1 MGPKP
6 RPEHAGQGLDQ
17 PQGGNGSARQPRPPG
32 SPIVHMEGPLIGPSH
47 LRSALQHL
55 TDRLGPE
62 FLVNS
67 QIAFMGTVQRQ
78 AGLAVS
84 VPGLKGQMQQQVE
97 MMPAFVI
104 CFVIEACD
112 HGDDPINCKD
122 CAEEQAAESGVEA
135 EPGEPVQ

>member
-32 SPIVHMEGPLIGPSH
+32 SPIVHMEGPILGPGN
-47 LRSALQHL
+47 LRKVLQHL

-67 QIAFMGTVQRQ
+67 QISFLGTVQRPV
-78 AGLAVS
+78 GLALA
-84 VPGLKGQMQQQVE
+84 VPGPKGQTQQQIEVIA
-97 MMPAFVI
+97 AFIV
-104 CFVIEACD
+104 CFVLEACE

-122 CAEEQAAESGVEA
+122 CAQEQAAEPGVDV